1 MSSSKADI
9 LSFLDSKFAS
19 SSKPKKDKKK
29 KKEKKVETSVI
40 DALHSAPKG

>member
-1 MSSSKADI
+1 M
-9 LSFLDSKFAS
+9 SFLDSKFA